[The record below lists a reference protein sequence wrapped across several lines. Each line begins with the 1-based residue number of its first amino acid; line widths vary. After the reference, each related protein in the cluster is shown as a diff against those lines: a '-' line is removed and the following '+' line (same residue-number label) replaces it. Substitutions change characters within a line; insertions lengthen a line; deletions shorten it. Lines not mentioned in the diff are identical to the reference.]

1 MLVAK
6 QVDAGLEALE
16 EALASGFEQFN
27 KVRTDPNLEALRKSP
42 KYKTL
47 IDSYDEPVL
56 NDNAIKWVPPALVYM
71 RNPHASTLQLPCCL
85 DVTALQK
92 CPKHKLLMDC

>member
-1 MLVAK
+1 MICSGHIEYNLREPSLTAALGAI

-42 KYKTL
+42 KYKSL

-56 NDNAIKWVPPALVYM
+56 NDNAIK
-71 RNPHASTLQLPCCL
+71 
-85 DVTALQK
+85 
-92 CPKHKLLMDC
+92 